1 MADRSRYVRLE
12 ALFRRGKT
20 IDFPDGTLMWVQVM
34 NPLEADNA
42 REEASTARA
51 RIVLALKEIGSDEQ
65 AKSLYEFSQLPPN
78 AAVDAIVNAQQTRWL
93 AQADDKVRDD
103 PEWKERLEIFD
114 RHDALGG
121 RPPEDAERKLLEKIT
136 SDYLTEIYRRVGE
149 DADFER
155 QRLTGAPVEEV
166 RERWL
171 ELYRERR
178 GEQAAFMEQQIT
190 AAWYGARMCE
200 ARKPADGE
208 DVVADDVDS
217 DGWYHG
223 ACSGH
228 QMRVYES
235 KADYK
240 SAPLEIQNAVLGAL
254 VDLNLSIRDTKNSDS
269 AAISSDSL
277 AQHGQPEES
286 TPSIPVETH

>member
-1 MADRSRYVRLE
+1 MPDRSRYVRLE

-20 IDFPDGTLMWVQVM
+20 IEFSNGTLMWVQVM

-51 RIVLALKEIGSDEQ
+51 RIVLALKEFGSDEQ
-65 AKSLYEFSQLPPN
+65 SKALYEFSQLPRKS
-78 AAVDAIVNAQQTRWL
+78 AVEAIVNSQQTRWL
-93 AQADDKVRDD
+93 AQADDKLRDD
-103 PEWKERLEIFD
+103 PDWKERMEIFD
-114 RHDALGG
+114 RRDALEG
-121 RPPEDAERKLLEKIT
+121 RPVEDSERQLLEKIT
-136 SDYLTEIYRRVGE
+136 SDYLAEIYRRVGE

-155 QRLTGAPVEEV
+155 ERLEGAPEEEV
-166 RERWL
+166 RERWM

-190 AAWYGARMCE
+190 AAWYGARVCE
-200 ARKPADGE
+200 ARKLTEGE
-208 DVVADDVDS
+208 VVNADDVDS

-223 ACSGH
+223 SCAGH
-228 QMRVYES
+228 QMRVYET

-240 SAPLEIQNAVLGAL
+240 AAALEIQNAVMGAL

-269 AAISSDSL
+269 AATSSESL
-277 AQHGQPEES
+277 AQQEQPEES
-286 TPSIPVETH
+286 TPSIPAATP